1 MEDSVTKIKEKKKNT
16 DWEKYLQNRY
26 LMNGLYVEYIDV
38 RIWMSSRL
46 IVIIYI
52 FTYIE
57 SLCCACE
64 TNIKLFVNC
73 ISIKK
78 RI

>member
-1 MEDSVTKIKEKKKNT
+1 
-16 DWEKYLQNRY
+16 
-26 LMNGLYVEYIDV
+26 MNGLYVEYIDV
-38 RIWMSSRL
+38 RIWMSTRL

-73 ISIKK
+73 ISINK